1 MWTFILIY
9 ITAWFVSWA
18 VIYTVGNRKYG
29 ITFNTIKY
37 TINAMQ
43 FMQGE
48 ISIFAYLKFV
58 LFTHDFKTVVAKIYA
73 KNKLLGIF
81 NAIVRVVFMPVDF
94 ISWIS
99 AVPVLF
105 ILRHAYLK
113 SMKLA

>member
-9 ITAWFVSWA
+9 ITTWFVSWSI
-18 VIYTVGNRKYG
+18 IYIIGNRKYG
-29 ITFNTIKY
+29 ITFSTTKY

-58 LFTHDFKTVVAKIYA
+58 LFTHDFKTVFAEIYA

-81 NAIVRVVFMPVDF
+81 TAIVRVVFMPADF

-99 AVPVLF
+99 AVPILL
-105 ILRHAYLK
+105 ILRHNHLK